1 VRLSCVF
8 VVAEQRD
15 GAPTSH
21 SLELCWGASGLASE
35 VVAFVWG
42 DRAAEAGSALASHGA
57 STVFDLGPF
66 ADRLIAPGAAAAIA
80 GEVAR
85 RPRPPEAVLAP
96 ATYDGRDIAARLSAR
111 IDRPVLANATALRLE
126 GEGVRGLVS
135 EHLAFG
141 GSDVVR
147 ARFTGPP
154 PGIFLVRAKAFAA
167 GAGAAP
173 DGTAAAGGGRLA
185 GTGELEAGA
194 VAAATPAAPPA
205 GDLGQADAAR
215 VVARHHEERG
225 GPSLD
230 QAKVVVAGGR
240 GLGSADHYALVEE
253 LARLLGGAPAASRAI
268 VDAGWVPYSYQVG
281 QTGRTVSPE
290 VYLAFGISGATQH
303 LVGMKGAKHVVA
315 VNNDESAP
323 ILAVADL
330 GVVGDVHEVLPKLNE
345 AIRAIKPG
353 TAPPH

>member
-1 VRLSCVF
+1 VRLSCIF
-8 VVAEQRD
+8 VVAEQRG

-21 SLELCWGASGLASE
+21 SLELCSAASGLASE

-42 DRAAEAGSALASHGA
+42 DRAAEAGRALAGHGA
-57 STVFDLGPF
+57 TTVFDLGPF

-80 GEVAR
+80 AEVAR

-111 IDRPVLANATALRLE
+111 MDRPVLANVTALRLK
-126 GEGVRGLVS
+126 GEGVGGLVS

-141 GSDVVR
+141 GSEVVR
-147 ARFTGPP
+147 ARFTGPA

-167 GAGAAP
+167 GAAAAP
-173 DGTAAAGGGRLA
+173 DGAAAAGEGRLA
-185 GTGELEAGA
+185 GAGGPEGA
-194 VAAATPAAPPA
+194 LAAATPAAAAAA
-205 GDLGQADAAR
+205 GLGQADAAR
-215 VVARHHEERG
+215 VVARHHEEQS

-345 AIRAIKPG
+345 AIRAIKAA